1 MRISKTKQNAQ
12 NIIIILADKLG
23 YGDVS
28 FFNEDSKILTK
39 NIDALANRGVSFT
52 DAHSGSSVCT
62 PTRYGLL
69 TGRYAWRLTLKRGVT
84 WSYDDHIIDSSRMTV
99 ASYLQAKG
107 YNTACIGKWHLG
119 IDWARDSLDS
129 LIFTEPIT
137 NGPNSLGFDYFQGIP
152 ASLDI
157 PPYFYIENDRI
168 TAAKIDTVPASPLP
182 EFWRTGPIGNDFK
195 HVEVLPRITEKAK
208 EFIAEN
214 ALDKNPFL
222 LYFPLPAPHTP
233 ILPTKA
239 FEGKSNLTAYAD
251 FVLMVDDVV
260 GQILNE
266 IDNSGIRDNTIVIF
280 TSDNGFAPYVDL
292 QAHEDAGHYPSYIY
306 RGYKSDIYEG
316 GHRMPFIFS

>member
-1 MRISKTKQNAQ
+1 
-12 NIIIILADKLG
+12 
-23 YGDVS
+23 VS

-137 NGPNSLGFDYFQGIP
+137 NGPNSLGFDYF
-152 ASLDI
+152 
-157 PPYFYIENDRI
+157 
-168 TAAKIDTVPASPLP
+168 
-182 EFWRTGPIGNDFK
+182 
-195 HVEVLPRITEKAK
+195 
-208 EFIAEN
+208 
-214 ALDKNPFL
+214 
-222 LYFPLPAPHTP
+222 
-233 ILPTKA
+233 
-239 FEGKSNLTAYAD
+239 
-251 FVLMVDDVV
+251 
-260 GQILNE
+260 
-266 IDNSGIRDNTIVIF
+266 
-280 TSDNGFAPYVDL
+280 
-292 QAHEDAGHYPSYIY
+292 
-306 RGYKSDIYEG
+306 
-316 GHRMPFIFS
+316 